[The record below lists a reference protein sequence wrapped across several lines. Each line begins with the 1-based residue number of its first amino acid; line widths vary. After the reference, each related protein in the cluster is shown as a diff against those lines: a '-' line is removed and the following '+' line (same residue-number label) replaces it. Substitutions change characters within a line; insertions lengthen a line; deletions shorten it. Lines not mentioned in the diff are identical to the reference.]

1 MSSGIRS
8 RCSFVPASIATLA
21 VALILTLAP
30 EPRAQTD
37 VPAAAPIGTETILY
51 NFGEDSGGNCN
62 TFDDGAAPKGSLTY
76 TPATGLLF
84 GATSSTTSKGNGR
97 GTLFQIAP
105 DGTGYQVDHFF
116 AGGKDDGNG
125 PRNSAMTLVGTVLY
139 GTTLAGGPGFNGT
152 IFSIMDDGTDY
163 SSPPL
168 FEFQATAPS
177 NGGDQ
182 PYSTFALSPTTGVL
196 YGMTAAGG
204 KNTGPTKDGDG
215 TLFSFDPTG
224 NVYTRLHNFG
234 NNGGAA
240 PHGQPIIDPN
250 GVTMYGMTGI
260 GGMDNVG
267 VVYSFDEKCSTT
279 STKCTKTYR
288 QLHNFSC
295 PNSNPPNCSNKND
308 GAMPDHG
315 NLVQVGTTLYGL
327 TTFGGKYGNGALFS
341 ISTKGKHFT
350 ILQSFGQ
357 PSSNDGIN
365 PLGSLTL
372 NDTTLYGTTQLGG
385 NKNNGTVFQINTD
398 GTGYTRVYDFQNGN
412 DGVNPYDNVILL
424 NNTLYGMTEAGGV
437 CGEGTVF
444 AIALP

>member
-1 MSSGIRS
+1 MSYGIRS
-8 RCSFVPASIATLA
+8 RCNFVLASFAALA
-21 VALILTLAP
+21 VASTLTLASSV
-30 EPRAQTD
+30 RAQTD
-37 VPAAAPIGTETILY
+37 VPAAQPTGTETILY

-62 TFDDGAAPKGSLTY
+62 TFDDGAEPKGSLTY
-76 TPATGLLF
+76 VSATGLLF
-84 GATSSTTSKGNGR
+84 GATSSTTSMGNGR
-97 GTLFQIAP
+97 GTIFQIAP
-105 DGTGYQVDHFF
+105 DGSGYQVDHFF

-139 GTTLAGGPGFNGT
+139 GTTVAGGIGFNGT
-152 IFSIMDDGTDY
+152 IFSVNDDGTGY
-163 SSPPL
+163 SSPPVL
-168 FEFQATAPS
+168 EFPATSAT

-182 PYSTFALSPTTGVL
+182 PYSTFVASASGVL
-196 YGMTAAGG
+196 YGMTSAGG
-204 KNTGPTKDGDG
+204 KNPGPTRDGDG
-215 TLFSFDPTG
+215 ALFSFDPTG
-224 NVYTRLHNFG
+224 NTYTRLHNFG
-234 NNGGAA
+234 NDGGAD

-260 GGMDNVG
+260 GGMANVG
-267 VVYSFDEKCSTT
+267 VVFSFADVCNKNN
-279 STKCTKTYR
+279 KCTKTYR
-288 QLHNFSC
+288 LLHNFSC
-295 PNSNPPNCSNKND
+295 PNSNLPKCTNKND

-327 TTFGGKYGNGALFS
+327 TTYGGKYGNGALFS
-341 ISTKGKHFT
+341 VSTKGKHFT

-398 GTGYTRVYDFQNGN
+398 GTGYAHVYDFQNGN
-412 DGVNPYDNVILL
+412 DGVNPEDNVILL
-424 NNTLYGMTEAGGV
+424 NNTLYGTTEAGGV